1 MTGKTPWRPLL
12 WLSLATVSPG
22 NGQALRAKDGH
33 PKSKPICVLK
43 ISHSLLKFSR
53 RECLVPSRFMSY
65 KLVFKSQLPQTQ
77 TILRKD
83 LLRQSSTQFLKSFC
97 SCWTFDI
104 RIPFKSSVG
113 LVIVS
118 RFDRVTLTVFVL
130 LIVQVKV
137 FLWSRKKVAVI

>member
-12 WLSLATVSPG
+12 WLSSATVSPG

-43 ISHSLLKFSR
+43 ISHSLLKFSP
-53 RECLVPSRFMSY
+53 REFVPSCFKSY
-65 KLVFKSQLPQTQ
+65 KLVFKGQLPKTQ
-77 TILRKD
+77 TILQKD
-83 LLRQSSTQFLKSFC
+83 LLRQSSTQFLKSLFS

-104 RIPFKSSVG
+104 HIPFKSSVG

-118 RFDRVTLTVFVL
+118 MFDIVSFTLFFSL
-130 LIVQVKV
+130 FK
-137 FLWSRKKVAVI
+137 

>member
-43 ISHSLLKFSR
+43 ISHSLLKFLLR
-53 RECLVPSRFMSY
+53 VFVPSCFKSY

-77 TILRKD
+77 TILQKD
-83 LLRQSSTQFLKSFC
+83 LLRQSSIQF
-97 SCWTFDI
+97 
-104 RIPFKSSVG
+104 FKK
-113 LVIVS
+113 
-118 RFDRVTLTVFVL
+118 FVL
-130 LIVQVKV
+130 
-137 FLWSRKKVAVI
+137 FLLDF